1 MWSVW
6 VRICVNPAWR
16 RTRFTQ
22 FLTRKYTKQST
33 VPSFLRTAV
42 CIHLPLLQ
50 VVQEYERAVIFRL
63 GRLLADGSRGPG
75 NVFHL
80 LVIAAAV
87 TAAEC
92 QSVCLVILSPFAKCI
107 TKTPAAP
114 VIISFLVLLG
124 PPDCPPALPCS
135 ISVKISGEN
144 YSPTLSS
151 FHSTLSLHFSPIQS
165 KSTCRHFLRP
175 PLH

>member
-1 MWSVW
+1 M
-6 VRICVNPAWR
+6 NPDWR

-87 TAAEC
+87 AAM
-92 QSVCLVILSPFAKCI
+92 QSASQSASSSSLPLQN
-107 TKTPAAP
+107 
-114 VIISFLVLLG
+114 VL
-124 PPDCPPALPCS
+124 P
-135 ISVKISGEN
+135 K
-144 YSPTLSS
+144 
-151 FHSTLSLHFSPIQS
+151 HQ
-165 KSTCRHFLRP
+165 RRQ
-175 PLH
+175 